1 MWENLIKRFALK
13 YHMQT
18 MLINGSCIIFGT
30 ECANDL
36 PCLMYDLEC
45 VGIHADEEVDINGND
60 VLVVKL

>member
-1 MWENLIKRFALK
+1 
-13 YHMQT
+13 MQT
-18 MLINGSCIIFGT
+18 MLINGSCIIFGA